1 MCPFFFLICIVLCFS
16 HQLKRRA
23 RWVDIIKRKT
33 KEKQK
38 NRTTWLKVYDFSY
51 SFPKCNNHCH
61 FRPPLPPFFCPKI
74 PLYFY
79 GCKLLVP
86 SRMLLERKFEKK
98 DVLKK
103 KIKTETIL
111 SRINILDCWGWLAWA
126 PRANVGTKS
135 LIRKIWVSEYSCLCV
150 CVCVCLCF
158 SLIQP
163 SVRAL
168 KYAIGGHVWAY
179 GTSRWPFRAL
189 TKKISE
195 DIRNGQKSTWKQ
207 QIFENF

>member
-1 MCPFFFLICIVLCFS
+1 MFQPPVEKCELAELILS
-16 HQLKRRA
+16 
-23 RWVDIIKRKT
+23 

-38 NRTTWLKVYDFSY
+38 KNKKTELLDW
-51 SFPKCNNHCH
+51 KCMTSRILSQNATIIAISAL
-61 FRPPLPPFFCPKI
+61 RCPQ
-74 PLYFY
+74 
-79 GCKLLVP
+79 
-86 SRMLLERKFEKK
+86 
-98 DVLKK
+98 K
-103 KIKTETIL
+103 KIKTEIIL

-135 LIRKIWVSEYSCLCV
+135 LIRKIWVSEYSCLYVCVCV

-163 SVRAL
+163 SVQAL

>member
-1 MCPFFFLICIVLCFS
+1 M
-16 HQLKRRA
+16 RA

-61 FRPPLPPFFCPKI
+61 FRPQM
-74 PLYFY
+74 
-79 GCKLLVP
+79 
-86 SRMLLERKFEKK
+86 SS
-98 DVLKK
+98 K
-103 KIKTETIL
+103 KIKTEIIL

-163 SVRAL
+163 SVQAL